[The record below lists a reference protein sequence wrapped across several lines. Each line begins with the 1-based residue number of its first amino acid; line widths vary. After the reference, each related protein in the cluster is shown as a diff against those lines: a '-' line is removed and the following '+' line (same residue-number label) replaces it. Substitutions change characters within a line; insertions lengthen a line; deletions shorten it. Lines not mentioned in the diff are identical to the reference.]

1 MSKKIIKFILF
12 TSVVLVMLSNRVMA
26 GMPSHMNCD
35 KSCETFFK
43 NGQGE
48 ESLGTYD
55 NCVNQCQKLM
65 SSASKLD
72 RSSFDEA
79 NIDKK
84 WAKKKA
90 KASN

>member
-1 MSKKIIKFILF
+1 MPKKIIKFILF
-12 TSVVLVMLSNRVMA
+12 VSVVLVMLSNRRVMA
-26 GMPSHMNCD
+26 GMPSHMTCD

-43 NGQGE
+43 NGKGE

-72 RSSFDEA
+72 HSSFEGADFG
-79 NIDKK
+79 KK
-84 WAKKKA
+84 WVKKKA
-90 KASN
+90 SN